1 MTHDNHDNKGF
12 SLVELIVVIAILGI
26 LAGAASFSVST
37 VSANRARKAAQAVKD
52 MLSQCKVLT
61 LSGAEAPTMTVTLEG
76 GKYYATLYLGS
87 VQREREMLG
96 GTNLSIAYTQEGVT
110 ANVSSSVH
118 PTLSFH
124 PSTGALSQTCTA
136 ITVGNYT
143 VSITPSTGYH
153 TVTR

>member
-37 VSANRARKAAQAVKD
+37 VSANRARKAAQAVND

-96 GTNLSIAYTQEGVT
+96 GQICPLPIPRRA
-110 ANVSSSVH
+110 
-118 PTLSFH
+118 
-124 PSTGALSQTCTA
+124 
-136 ITVGNYT
+136 
-143 VSITPSTGYH
+143 
-153 TVTR
+153 